1 MAQKQ
6 VRSTRPSARVFRR
19 RRLAVLISLLVVVGL
34 LVWAGFGI
42 ASALRP
48 ADPGA
53 AGTGPVAGGTSNA
66 SPQPS
71 QEPGAEPSDEATDC
85 LEGDVVIGAST
96 AQGTH
101 GPAQN
106 PVLVMT
112 IKNEGKFDCK
122 VNVGTS
128 QQEFSVMSGSDRI
141 FSTSDCVQDPMDTEI
156 TIKPGSSETAR
167 FTWTRVRSA
176 PGCKVVSAKP
186 RPGWYGF
193 TAKLGDLS
201 SETAKFELK

>member
-19 RRLAVLISLLVVVGL
+19 RRLAVLISLLVVTGL

-42 ASALRP
+42 ASMLRP
-48 ADPGA
+48 AEPGA
-53 AGTGPVAGGTSNA
+53 TGTDPVSGGTSSTA
-66 SPQPS
+66 PQPS
-71 QEPGAEPSDEATDC
+71 PEPGTESPDEPTDC
-85 LEGDVVIGAST
+85 LDGDVVIGAST

-101 GPAQN
+101 GPAQD

-193 TAKLGDLS
+193 TAKLGELS